1 MIKRIRKFIPRRF
14 YSQLYYSL
22 FQSYLVLASLLGV
35 ELAQVS
41 WSRYL
46 PFKNVVF
53 ASCLVSILHLTP
65 QKSEFYETCA
75 RVRPFQCLDKT
86 EENVEL
92 ENTKPIFNENLIL
105 TVHNLYT
112 LSILTE
118 TFKIKKLHT
127 PSLLNELLPL
137 STSSR
142 RNLLLKVQINT
153 NLSVTQHNFIYKAAQ
168 VWNKII
174 PKILNSPELDIGS
187 GVVIPGSSVNS
198 DLTTPIPF
206 IKNRVKNC
214 FMKYRD
220 KEILFNG

>member
-1 MIKRIRKFIPRRF
+1 MGAEYKK
-14 YSQLYYSL
+14 YWGGACSSK
-22 FQSYLVLASLLGV
+22 LV
-35 ELAQVS
+35 
-41 WSRYL
+41 
-46 PFKNVVF
+46 KVF
-53 ASCLVSILHLTP
+53 AL
-65 QKSEFYETCA
+65 QKRCIRLLFGINFTFDHSEFYETCA
-75 RVRPFQCLDKT
+75 RVRPFQSLDKT
-86 EENVEL
+86 EENFEL
-92 ENTKPIFNENLIL
+92 ENTKPIFNENRIL

-127 PSLLNELLPL
+127 PSFLNELLPL

-206 IKNRVKNC
+206 IKNRVK
-214 FMKYRD
+214 KLLY
-220 KEILFNG
+220 EIQRQGDTVQWLSDGSNFSV

>member
-1 MIKRIRKFIPRRF
+1 MFLF
-14 YSQLYYSL
+14 DLYTIETFSSKISSINLSL
-22 FQSYLVLASLLGV
+22 FQKNLSKFRSNFSSRFFLPKKISSQAAWQDGV
-35 ELAQVS
+35 FLDVG
-41 WSRYL
+41 L
-46 PFKNVVF
+46 FGINF
-53 ASCLVSILHLTP
+53 TFDH
-65 QKSEFYETCA
+65 SEFYETCA

-86 EENVEL
+86 EENFEL

-112 LSILTE
+112 LSILSE

-142 RNLLLKVQINT
+142 RKLLLKVQINT

-187 GVVIPGSSVNS
+187 GVVIPGSFVNS

-206 IKNRVKNC
+206 IKNRVKK
-214 FMKYRD
+214 M
-220 KEILFNG
+220 L

>member
-22 FQSYLVLASLLGV
+22 FQSHLVFGISAWGGACSSKLV
-35 ELAQVS
+35 
-41 WSRYL
+41 
-46 PFKNVVF
+46 KVF
-53 ASCLVSILHLTP
+53 AL
-65 QKSEFYETCA
+65 QKRCIRLLFGINFTFDHSEFYETCA

-86 EENVEL
+86 EENFEL

-118 TFKIKKLHT
+118 TFKIKKQLT

-142 RNLLLKVQINT
+142 RKL
-153 NLSVTQHNFIYKAAQ
+153 
-168 VWNKII
+168 
-174 PKILNSPELDIGS
+174 
-187 GVVIPGSSVNS
+187 
-198 DLTTPIPF
+198 
-206 IKNRVKNC
+206 
-214 FMKYRD
+214 
-220 KEILFNG
+220 